1 MAMATY
7 AQNKSKRRR
16 NPNIYETCEHL
27 NTTKTK
33 KNQGKEKIYD
43 GYGHWRTKQIQ
54 KAQKS
59 KHLRNLGG
67 SLGGWRNAAPQSGA
81 MMEHLVASEFKQRT
95 FLIVVDQTVNSTKC

>member
-27 NTTKTK
+27 NTTNTK

-43 GYGHWRTKQIQ
+43 GCGHRRTKLILN
-54 KAQKS
+54 
-59 KHLRNLGG
+59 LRNLGG

-81 MMEHLVASEFKQRT
+81 MMEHLVASVFKQRT
-95 FLIVVDQTVNSTKC
+95 FLIVLDQTVNSTKC